1 MGKFRLRGLGML
13 IGLITGGVLLAG
25 CGTLVNLSSMLSP
38 NNGGMMGGRGS
49 MMGGQGGMGGMMG
62 QGRSQG
68 VPTAAPDDN
77 RPVDQTI
84 ALVAQNLR
92 YQPSHVELKAGQTVR
107 FVITN
112 RDGFAHDFVST
123 DAGIAERVIAGGTTQ
138 SIVWTAPGRQGT
150 YRAQCTYHPGMVLE
164 IYVG

>member
-1 MGKFRLRGLGML
+1 MGKFRLIGLGMV

-25 CGTLVNLSSMLSP
+25 CGTLVSRSP
-38 NNGGMMGGRGS
+38 MFIPNDGGMMGGG
-49 MMGGQGGMGGMMG
+49 MMPGQGGMGGMMG

-77 RPVDQTI
+77 RRVDQTI

-92 YQPSHVELKAGQTVR
+92 YQPSRVEVKAGQTVR

-112 RDGFAHDFVST
+112 RDGFAHNFVST
-123 DAGIAERVIAGGTTQ
+123 DAGIAERVIAAGATQ
-138 SIVWTAPGRQGT
+138 SIVWSAPARQGT
-150 YRAQCTYHPGMVLE
+150 YGAQCTYHPGMVLE

>member
-1 MGKFRLRGLGML
+1 MGTFRLIGLGIV
-13 IGLITGGVLLAG
+13 IGLITGGALLAG
-25 CGTLVNLSSMLSP
+25 CGTLVKLSPMLSTT
-38 NNGGMMGGRGS
+38 NGGMMG
-49 MMGGQGGMGGMMG
+49 QGGMRGMMG

-68 VPTAAPDDN
+68 IPTAAPADN
-77 RPVDQTI
+77 RPVAQTI

-92 YQPSHVELKAGQTVR
+92 YQPSRVELKAGQTVR

-112 RDGFAHDFVST
+112 RDGFAHNFISAE
-123 DAGIAERVIAGGTTQ
+123 AGIGERVIAGGTTQ
-138 SIVWTAPGRQGT
+138 SIVWTAPTRTGT

>member
-1 MGKFRLRGLGML
+1 MGKFRLIGLGMV
-13 IGLITGGVLLAG
+13 IGLITGGVVLAG
-25 CGTLVNLSSMLSP
+25 CSTLVNPSPMLSP
-38 NNGGMMGGRGS
+38 NNGGMMGGG
-49 MMGGQGGMGGMMG
+49 MMTGQGGMGGMMG

-77 RPVDQTI
+77 RRVDQTI

-92 YQPSHVELKAGQTVR
+92 YQPSRVEVKAGQTVR

-112 RDGFAHDFVST
+112 RDGFAHNFVST
-123 DAGIAERVIAGGTTQ
+123 DAGIAERVIAGGATQ
-138 SIVWTAPGRQGT
+138 SMVWTAPARQGT

>member
-1 MGKFRLRGLGML
+1 MGTFRLIGLGMV
-13 IGLITGGVLLAG
+13 IGVITGGVLLAG
-25 CGTLVNLSSMLSP
+25 CSTVVHPSSMLSL
-38 NNGGMMGGRGS
+38 NNGGMMGGSGS
-49 MMGGQGGMGGMMG
+49 MMGGQGGMGSMMG

-92 YQPSHVELKAGQTVR
+92 YQPSRVEVKAGQTVR

-112 RDGFAHDFVST
+112 RDGFAHNFVST
-123 DAGIAERVIAGGTTQ
+123 EAGIGERVIAAGATQ
-138 SIVWTAPGRQGT
+138 SIVWTAPGRTGT
-150 YRAQCTYHPGMVLE
+150 YRAQCTYHPGMVLD
-164 IYVG
+164 IVVS

>member
-1 MGKFRLRGLGML
+1 MGKFRLIGLGMM

-25 CGTLVNLSSMLSP
+25 CGTLVNLSPMLSP
-38 NNGGMMGGRGS
+38 NNGDMMG
-49 MMGGQGGMGGMMG
+49 GGMGGMMG

-84 ALVAQNLR
+84 ALVAQKLR
-92 YQPSHVELKAGQTVR
+92 YQPSRVELKAGQTVR
-107 FVITN
+107 LVITN
-112 RDGFAHDFVST
+112 RDGFAHNFISAE
-123 DAGIAERVIAGGTTQ
+123 AGIGEHVIAGGTTQ